1 MLSKLNAEVLS
12 DTQIQRVKDRLRQKR
27 EAEEWREAQ
36 MDVEVSVKGINKK
49 NAKLNALLNFYFTH

>member
-49 NAKLNALLNFYFTH
+49 KCQT